1 MPGEAGDPCLFTKR
15 AQRGTGSSA
24 VDGVCMITKSKVK
37 WQPNDPSQGQPAVI
51 DISAITSE
59 PPPPLLQWW

>member
-1 MPGEAGDPCLFTKR
+1 MTGEATDPCLFTKW

-24 VDGVCMITKSKVK
+24 VDGVCMITKTKVK
-37 WQPNDPSQGQPAVI
+37 WQPKDPSRGQPAVI

-59 PPPPLLQWW
+59 PPPALQWS